1 MAETM
6 FAKAGRGYDRA
17 QVDAFLLEMN
27 RTCAEKETA
36 WEDKRRELETALT
49 EAQEALKTKEAE
61 FAAREQELTEAL
73 AAKERECETLQASI
87 GQRMLAAD
95 ARAEEILAQA
105 QREAAELVEK
115 ERRKAEQETA
125 RAVAEVRARC
135 AVLGQAADLF
145 TKRIGALSADLRKTE
160 TAIGDAT
167 EDLRRK
173 TLGNMQ

>member
-1 MAETM
+1 MAEAM
-6 FAKAGRGYDRA
+6 FAKAGRGYDRD

-36 WEDKRRELETALT
+36 WEDKLRELETALAET
-49 EAQEALKTKEAE
+49 QEALHTKEVE
-61 FAAREQELTEAL
+61 FEARERELREAL
-73 AAKERECETLQASI
+73 EAKEREFETLQASI
-87 GQRMLAAD
+87 GQRMLTAD
-95 ARAEEILAQA
+95 ARAEAILADA
-105 QREAAELVEK
+105 QRKAAALVAT

-145 TKRIGALSADLRKTE
+145 AKRIGALSADLRKTE

-173 TLGNMQ
+173 ALGNLQ